1 MQAAVIDNSTNIN
14 SLNTTAVGL
23 SNQNVSQK
31 VKNSSSF
38 STKSTTSI
46 SPAHQLFEQAAESNR
61 IRTFLS
67 KLTNSRDV
75 INKWTS
81 PVKFTRTTNQFI
93 TTSSLEVSDVIQ
105 TENSFSDKSTT
116 VLTFS
121 TDSVSLSSPG
131 NNITC
136 ITIIVLLT
144 FQSQMFNCLCKDCT
158 KGLVQ
163 LSSQTSKQVH
173 KVKNIIAHVVLRSH
187 FIQAKFCAALP
198 YSLPLV
204 HIKDLQFLQERKLAN
219 FFSQVCLYR
228 HRNLKS
234 CYPGL
239 NLNSCQCQMCVFYAA
254 SRSKRLIS
262 RLVALLADK
271 T

>member
-1 MQAAVIDNSTNIN
+1 MRYIVAKLSINPEIKGYDIQKHILTDNQPAIINNSTNIN

-121 TDSVSLSSPG
+121 TDSVSPSSSTG
-131 NNITC
+131 NDIIC
-136 ITIIVLLT
+136 ITIVLLT
-144 FQSQMFNCLCKDCT
+144 FYSQMFNCL
-158 KGLVQ
+158 
-163 LSSQTSKQVH
+163 
-173 KVKNIIAHVVLRSH
+173 
-187 FIQAKFCAALP
+187 
-198 YSLPLV
+198 
-204 HIKDLQFLQERKLAN
+204 
-219 FFSQVCLYR
+219 
-228 HRNLKS
+228 
-234 CYPGL
+234 
-239 NLNSCQCQMCVFYAA
+239 
-254 SRSKRLIS
+254 
-262 RLVALLADK
+262 
-271 T
+271 